1 MVRIFESIIIFMNKR
16 KKSPLFLSTFLCL
29 FIVQIEKNAEEF
41 LKKLEKKD
49 AELILNKIYS
59 IKENPFRY
67 LKRLQGEKLWRLR
80 IADYKAIVDVI
91 ISMNKIIILRVGHR
105 KNVYD

>member
-1 MVRIFESIIIFMNKR
+1 MYLLE
-16 KKSPLFLSTFLCL
+16 LSRTS
-29 FIVQIEKNAEEF
+29 KNF

-49 AELILNKIYS
+49 SELILKKLYS
-59 IKENPFRY
+59 IRDNPFRF

-80 IADYKAIVDVI
+80 IADYRAIIDVI
-91 ISMNKIIILRVGHR
+91 ISTNRMIVVRIGHR